1 MRKIDETQ
9 FIDFTYKDNGFSV
22 TMSNLKA
29 VLVLYNNRTHGV
41 ITGRKIDGDI
51 AIIDQK

>member
-9 FIDFTYKDNGFSV
+9 FVDYTYTDAGFSV
-22 TMSNLKA
+22 TMSNLKYIID
-29 VLVLYNNRTHGV
+29 LFKERKHGK
-41 ITGRKIDGDI
+41 ITGRKIDGTI